1 MNWETA
7 RETYKNSWVL
17 FEAIDA
23 HSNDGKRVV
32 ENLSVLDSF
41 EDSKDAL
48 QVYKDIHKREPQREL
63 YVVHTQKEVLEI
75 IERKWLGIRR

>member
-1 MNWETA
+1 MNWETV
-7 RETYKNSWVL
+7 RDTYNNSWVL

-23 HSNDGKRVV
+23 YSNNGKRIV
-32 ENLSVLDSF
+32 ENLSVLGSF

-63 YVVHTQKEVLEI
+63 YVVHTKKEVLEI